1 MSLSTDLAKIAARN
15 KAKLLKVAQNSL
27 MRVGG
32 SIIAKSPV
40 DSGRFKNNWL
50 AAYGAPDTSTTENVA
65 KTSIG
70 EGRGAVYERYKAK
83 LSGLDDGQVF
93 YFTNSLPYAE
103 RLEYG
108 WSEQAPA
115 GMVRLSVANWQ
126 SIVAEEVAR
135 IK

>member
-1 MSLSTDLAKIAARN
+1 MSLSTDLAKITARN

-32 SIIAKSPV
+32 AIIAKSPV

-135 IK
+135 VK

>member
-1 MSLSTDLAKIAARN
+1 MSLTTDLAKIAARN

-40 DSGRFKNNWL
+40 DSGRFKNNWMS
-50 AAYGAPDTSTTENVA
+50 AYGSADTA
-65 KTSIG
+65 TSESLNKAG
-70 EGRGAVYERYKAK
+70 AESAGRLDAK
-83 LSGLDDGQVF
+83 LSGLSVGQVF

-135 IK
+135 VK

>member
-32 SIIAKSPV
+32 AIIAKSPV

-65 KTSIG
+65 KTSLG

-135 IK
+135 VK